1 MAHSFEFYNGNKMGG
16 KQMQYQHCINQHQSE
31 LPEVLSP
38 YSDKWTDKQRD
49 RHEAR
54 VIRAVICCIYTG
66 NEMWVYKADALE
78 RGYPKRLSSLGLPSD
93 LQHIDAAFNFRKNKK
108 TYLFA
113 GDKFWR

>member
-1 MAHSFEFYNGNKMGG
+1 
-16 KQMQYQHCINQHQSE
+16 
-31 LPEVLSP
+31 
-38 YSDKWTDKQRD
+38 
-49 RHEAR
+49 
-54 VIRAVICCIYTG
+54 
-66 NEMWVYKADALE
+66 MWVYKADALE